1 MDWIKER
8 LKEFETEE
16 ALIVGEKKYLYCDV
30 LNNIERWSDKI
41 IEDNVKTK
49 EVVILFGYFSAEMLF
64 AMFALIANKNII
76 VPIAKEKRENL
87 ERMAEISKADKIY
100 SFDNEGCNLEI
111 LNNTQTH
118 ELIEKVRESDD
129 AGVMIFTSG
138 STGEGKCSIHKFSNL
153 TYRVRGEVKRR
164 ALRTLVFLK
173 MDHIGG
179 INTILSIL
187 FQGGTMILIND
198 RTIPN
203 VCTLIEKHKVELLPT
218 TPSFINM
225 MIISGACKD
234 YDLSSLIL
242 ITYGTEPMSDVTLKA
257 LHKELPNVKIR
268 QTYGL
273 TEMGIFPTKSKG
285 NDSVYMKVGGE
296 SQVETKIE
304 NNIIYIRSPY
314 SMLGYLNA
322 PNPFDEDGWYNTGD
336 EVEIDGEFLHILGR
350 KEEIIN
356 VGGEKVFPAE
366 IEGILSEIPN
376 VADVVVRGKKS
387 PVTGQ
392 IVTADFCLQVGE
404 DEKIF
409 KKRVIEFCK
418 NELEDYKIPRLIRV
432 VNDGFIGTNLKKKR
446 L

>member
-1 MDWIKER
+1 MIWIKER
-8 LKEFETEE
+8 LNEFKTDE
-16 ALIVGEKKYLYCDV
+16 ALIVGENTYLYSDV
-30 LNNIERWSDKI
+30 LKSVENWGKRILN
-41 IEDNVKTK
+41 DNVKPK
-49 EVVILFGYFSAEMLF
+49 EVIIIFGDFSADMLF
-64 AMFALIANKNII
+64 AMLALVINKNII

-87 ERMAEISKADKIY
+87 DRMAEVSRADKMY
-100 SFDNEGCNLEI
+100 FFCEEGCELKE
-111 LNNTQTH
+111 LGNTQTH

-179 INTILSIL
+179 INTIFSIL
-187 FQGGTMILIND
+187 FQGGAMILIND
-198 RTIPN
+198 RSIPN
-203 VCTLIEKHKVELLPT
+203 VCSLIEKHCVELLPT

-225 MIISGACKD
+225 MIISGASKE

-242 ITYGTEPMSDVTLKA
+242 ITYGTEPMPDVTLKA
-257 LHKELPNVKIR
+257 LHKEIPNVKIR

-285 NDSVYMKVGGE
+285 NDSVYMKVGGDG
-296 SQVETKIE
+296 QVETKIK
-304 NNIIYIRSPY
+304 NGILFIRSPH

-322 PNPFDEDGWYNTGD
+322 PNPFDEEGWYNTGD
-336 EVEIDGEFLHILGR
+336 EVELDGEYLHILGR

-356 VGGEKVFPAE
+356 VGGEKVFPVE
-366 IEGILSEIPN
+366 IEGILSKIPN

-392 IVTADFCLQVGE
+392 IVTADFCLQE
-404 DEKIF
+404 DEDENSF

-418 NELEDYKIPRLIRV
+418 KELEDYKIPRLIRV
-432 VNDGFIGTNLKKKR
+432 VNDRFIGTNLKKKR